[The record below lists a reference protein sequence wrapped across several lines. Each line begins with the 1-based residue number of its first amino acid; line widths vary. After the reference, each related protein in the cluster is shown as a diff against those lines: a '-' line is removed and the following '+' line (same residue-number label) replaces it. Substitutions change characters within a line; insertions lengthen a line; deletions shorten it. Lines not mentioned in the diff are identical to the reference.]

1 METRLCN
8 NVSIGN
14 DVISEDPEDFL
25 VVLSTTDARV
35 DLAPNTSRITI
46 EDDDDGN
53 NLLQFTIFLLFAG

>member
-25 VVLSTTDARV
+25 VELSTTDTRV
-35 DLAPNTSRITI
+35 DLTPNTARITI
-46 EDDDDGN
+46 VDDDGK
-53 NLLQFTIFLLFAG
+53 NLLLFTIFLLFAG